1 MDTSSE
7 CAGCN
12 ERKLFFRLPRYKEK
26 DITIHIL
33 ILFDTRGRVG
43 KEERDNYDNV
53 DFSKRSNSVA
63 DGCRRML

>member
-12 ERKLFFRLPRYKEK
+12 ERKLFFVYRDTKKKILQY
-26 DITIHIL
+26 IL
-33 ILFDTRGRVG
+33 ILSDTRGRVG